1 MRVAATEPGDICW
14 RRGVRY
20 DELYSSFAHE
30 MYVFEVQLNG
40 PGRLFVYLNASDAAE
55 VGYLGQ
61 MLANDCASG
70 GDFSAH
76 ADVYNATSNRWTRY
90 PTGLGQARGYFSAAS
105 LPSGLVFFAGGRTT
119 GVSRV

>member
-1 MRVAATEPGDICW
+1 MRVAATKPGDICW

-20 DELYSSFAHE
+20 DELYSSFAPE
-30 MYVFEVQLNG
+30 MYVFEVQHGL
-40 PGRLFVYLNASDAAE
+40 GRSPVYLNASDAAE
-55 VGYLGQ
+55 VGYLSQ
-61 MLANDCASG
+61 MLANDCAPG

-76 ADVYNATSNRWTRY
+76 VDVYNATSNSWTRY